1 MNWNVRWIQK
11 IQKITMQSRNI
22 SKKPVF
28 RRENEVV
35 FLDLYRNKLPK
46 QTYDDEEI
54 TSIGQ
59 WLGKCTKNPQQ

>member
-1 MNWNVRWIQK
+1 
-11 IQKITMQSRNI
+11 MQSRNI

-35 FLDLYRNKLPK
+35 FLDLYRNKLTK

-59 WLGKCTKNPQQ
+59 WLGKCKKNPQQ